1 MEKLRVVI
9 PVVVASS
16 LLTAALAFADTFADT
31 MVITYRSGKVQ
42 NVLMEGPRADVSSVA
57 YVCAPVRCTPERKVT
72 APPQA
77 PAGQFKGAAGQLSG
91 NVPEDRTDKG
101 GSGALLN
108 RLPEPPKPGFRIK
121 WAPPVSE

>member
-1 MEKLRVVI
+1 MKKLRVLI

-31 MVITYRSGKVQ
+31 MVITYRSGRVQ
-42 NVLMEGPRADVSSVA
+42 NVPMEGPRAEVSSVA

-77 PAGQFKGAAGQLSG
+77 PAGQLKGAAGRLSG
-91 NVPEDRTDKG
+91 NVPEDRTDD